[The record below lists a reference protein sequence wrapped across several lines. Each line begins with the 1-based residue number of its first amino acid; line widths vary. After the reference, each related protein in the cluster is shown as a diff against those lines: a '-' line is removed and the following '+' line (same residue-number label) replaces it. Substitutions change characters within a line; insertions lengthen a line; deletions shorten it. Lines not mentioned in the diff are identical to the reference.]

1 MDSVDSAAA
10 IMRTLSNR
18 LQQTKGE
25 EEEVTKQEEVLVLVE
40 SSHNIC
46 K

>member
-18 LQQTKGE
+18 LQQTKGD
-25 EEEVTKQEEVLVLVE
+25 EEVLVLVE